1 MSPWAK
7 RLVLSVIVKQKKDLL
22 DNTPLIALIGPTAVG
37 KTGVVMALAERLG
50 AEAVNLDSMQVYRHM
65 DIGTAKPTTEER
77 RLVRHHLLDLVN
89 PDEEYNVNRFIGDAE
104 KVCLEIGER
113 GRVPILTG
121 GTGLYLKGFQ
131 EGLFAMDSGGL
142 PEHEANPEGE
152 EVRTAL
158 KRALLEQGRA
168 VLHERLAGIDPVSA
182 ARIHPND
189 TSRLLRALEVH
200 ALTGRPWSELLAR
213 QQANTEPSGPRKNIL
228 KIGLTGDRQWLYDRI
243 NLRAAQ
249 MLAGGFIEEVENLLG
264 MGFSRELKP
273 MQAIGY
279 RHVVEFLDGRR
290 DRQETL
296 ESLARD
302 TRHYAKRQLT
312 WFRRDPEIIWFGPEQ
327 LAEITALMDGYLV
340 KFR

>member
-1 MSPWAK
+1 MTVVHKNDPF
-7 RLVLSVIVKQKKDLL
+7 DH
-22 DNTPLIALIGPTAVG
+22 TPLIALIGPTAVG
-37 KTGVVMALAERLG
+37 KTGVILALAERLG

-65 DIGTAKPTTEER
+65 DVGTAKPTVEER

-89 PDEEYNVNRFIGDAE
+89 PDQEYNVNLFTGDAE
-104 KVCLEIGER
+104 KVCLEIGGR

-131 EGLFAMDSGGL
+131 EGLFAMDTGSRVENEIH
-142 PEHEANPEGE
+142 PDGE
-152 EVRTAL
+152 KVRADLKKAL
-158 KRALLEQGRA
+158 EEQGRV

-213 QQANTEPSGPRKNIL
+213 QQDKSDHPAPRKNIL
-228 KIGLTGDRQWLYDRI
+228 KIGLTGERQWLYDRI

-249 MLAGGFIEEVENLLG
+249 MLAGGFIEEVENLLA
-264 MGFSRELKP
+264 MGFGRELKP

-279 RHVVEFLDGRR
+279 RHVVEFLDSRR
-290 DRQETL
+290 NQSDTL
-296 ESLARD
+296 ELLAQD

-312 WFRRDPEIIWFGPEQ
+312 WFRRDPEIVWFRPEQ
-327 LAEITALMDGYLV
+327 LVEITALIESYLLDFGRRLV
-340 KFR
+340 P